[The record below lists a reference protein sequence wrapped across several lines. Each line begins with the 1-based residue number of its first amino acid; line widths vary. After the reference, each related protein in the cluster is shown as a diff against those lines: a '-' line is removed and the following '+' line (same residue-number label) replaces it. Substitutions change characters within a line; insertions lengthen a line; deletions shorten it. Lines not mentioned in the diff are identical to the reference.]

1 MTTTVYV
8 NLLEGKSWK
17 TSCLGSQCWGD
28 ANDPFIWRAWPI
40 WVFMLNLKRIKLKSM
55 VSVQLCYWWSRYVYI
70 YICKTMYLYI
80 HIYIHTYIC
89 IHVYIYIHISFDPH
103 KNLCFQLPKA
113 FVSLEGWPMN
123 WAWDPAQP
131 NTPRGQWWR
140 TAAEQSAESF
150 LLQQLEY
157 SLVAIRK

>member
-1 MTTTVYV
+1 MEGLAYLGVHVKPQTDQTQIYGFCSA
-8 NLLEGKSWK
+8 LL
-17 TSCLGSQCWGD
+17 L
-28 ANDPFIWRAWPI
+28 
-40 WVFMLNLKRIKLKSM
+40 MIKI
-55 VSVQLCYWWSRYVYI
+55 CI

-80 HIYIHTYIC
+80 HIYIYTYIC

-131 NTPRGQWWR
+131 NTPRGQW
-140 TAAEQSAESF
+140 
-150 LLQQLEY
+150 
-157 SLVAIRK
+157 